1 MVVELRQHGLV
12 GAVRQSVAAKMR
24 SYGILTGQTSQQK
37 GSRMELGGSQV
48 RRQLEEVDPFIELHV
63 FLVVD
68 VQLFVRIDG
77 HQQCA
82 DVRLHQSGQTVGL

>member
-12 GAVRQSVAAKMR
+12 GVVRQSVAAKTR
-24 SYGILTGQTSQQK
+24 SYGIFVGQTSQQ
-37 GSRMELGGSQV
+37 GVSRMELEGSQV
-48 RRQLEEVDPFIELHV
+48 RRQLKEVDPFIELHV

-77 HQQCA
+77 HQQRA
-82 DVRLHQSGQTVGL
+82 DVRLHQSGQTINL